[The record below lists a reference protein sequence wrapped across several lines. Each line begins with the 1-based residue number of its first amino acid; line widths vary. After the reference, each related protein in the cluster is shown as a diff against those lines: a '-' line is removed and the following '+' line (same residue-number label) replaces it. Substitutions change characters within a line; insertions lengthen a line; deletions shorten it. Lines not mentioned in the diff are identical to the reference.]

1 MPISCGQLAAVP
13 QLSPSPKARLHPKAT
28 SPSHLVSPY
37 HKRTGLAK
45 PGLKTTTACPV
56 QLATDPSVAPG
67 RYHLLLAMT
76 RLLPLVLAK
85 PGLKTTMPK

>member
-1 MPISCGQLAAVP
+1 M
-13 QLSPSPKARLHPKAT
+13 ARLLP
-28 SPSHLVSPY
+28 LV
-37 HKRTGLAK
+37 LAK

-56 QLATDPSVAPG
+56 HERRTELATDPSVAPG

-85 PGLKTTMPK
+85 PGLKMTMACPVHERLPK

>member
-13 QLSPSPKARLHPKAT
+13 QLSPSPKARLHPK
-28 SPSHLVSPY
+28 VSPY

-76 RLLPLVLAK
+76 SLLPLVLAK